1 MQLVDSQTLGD
12 ANILNQST
20 LYVVKDDRVLCD
32 FCKTKREKADRSNSR
47 KNDHVL
53 KFISNNYNREG
64 NIICKMCFKAY
75 SRRLDKFRTLTKNK
89 TISREAFLQKYPDI
103 NSYSPCPPQVPQ
115 GECYDD
121 VNHVDKNGNDDGS
134 SIEKTNRKRKWKS
147 GKRRLERQ
155 RKSFRHVSHHSEE
168 NVSDQADN
176 PIHQNVRQ
184 ADTGKE
190 NDFSNVASDNVVQD
204 DIIAN
209 KNDDKE
215 SQQATETSNDETM
228 EAIVNLVEG
237 FLDGHP
243 VPENDRSLNATGG
256 TTANERMKI
265 GTVQYND
272 TELLQLLKEA
282 LEKEKNAEETDLTN
296 YGSVIINMLNVIAKG
311 TVDHTSIGFHLNAS
325 YWRRLTV
332 ASNRMRYRDCE
343 KEFWTYMKLMCHE
356 QPIRLLSGTANYG
369 AGLQG
374 EIGSQRPEDANI
386 TLAIPSLNTR
396 KHHISSSNRFEV
408 CPGFIKESFETLKKN
423 NVEYVNIGIDEKT
436 LAEGVVIETQTDENG
451 IHTFHTCGDVDYY
464 FEDINQK
471 RDKILGELC
480 KFYNRQINQQNLD
493 ASLHYLQTLY
503 DKVQTLKETH
513 TKAIGE
519 MRKKDKQN
527 TATLPRLVLRQKKC
541 IQSLTEIEELQSVL
555 SDFVEDFELL
565 DVQFK
570 TCILDASHCLLQPA
584 THIAVVMA
592 NNLFGRTEGSHT
604 DSVPLLYIRSGTG
617 VKVDHEYKFIIDKTR
632 VKLHSM
638 GITVVNVGADTAMQ
652 QLLLFNRDGKPSN
665 LVGLKNKIYS
675 QFKKKSEKT
684 IKKELANRRRRIR
697 IRFDPPDY
705 AVIENQIF
713 PELGDIQISDDVH
726 VEEVI
731 GVEEFQRNIKDWA
744 KTVTATSMLGDESDK
759 AESAESSDSEGPS
772 SVDEKKA
779 ALQELCSLIFKDE
792 KEAYRHTLEVCGTT
806 LEIFH
811 LFSKSEDISFYET
824 AVVDPKHSGTRIR
837 ANAVRR
843 DILTAHLDVLSKVAE
858 TGATQLSLSDIVD
871 KPEMQSDQR
880 FCQLFSRQTEAIC
893 RHVARVS
900 SDYDTAVK
908 FESTANTC
916 RFLRIY
922 FECITGSGIKRDV
935 RLRALAWCTVQ
946 LYKMYKIDSFDGFDL
961 SYKLGVHNHT
971 FQGIITNIN
980 ATLVQLL
987 QFPEK
992 QMNPKALGSA
1002 WNEYFFSTL
1011 VAHADHDNTALK
1023 ATKIDSIL
1031 SRAILARV
1039 MEMNNAKR
1047 FTYLHSKAPIYK
1059 AQHMEEE
1066 GNASEENPQNL
1077 LPFKS
1082 SFNFPKKRTHSYQI
1096 KNVANVRHFH
1106 RPDPGNQ
1113 YRSLTESI
1121 ER

>member
-282 LEKEKNAEETDLTN
+282 LEKEKTAEETDLTN

-451 IHTFHTCGDVDYY
+451 IHTFHTCGDVAVCSTRS
-464 FEDINQK
+464 EI
-471 RDKILGELC
+471 
-480 KFYNRQINQQNLD
+480 KF
-493 ASLHYLQTLY
+493 
-503 DKVQTLKETH
+503 
-513 TKAIGE
+513 
-519 MRKKDKQN
+519 
-527 TATLPRLVLRQKKC
+527 LVNYV
-541 IQSLTEIEELQSVL
+541 S
-555 SDFVEDFELL
+555 F
-565 DVQFK
+565 
-570 TCILDASHCLLQPA
+570 
-584 THIAVVMA
+584 
-592 NNLFGRTEGSHT
+592 
-604 DSVPLLYIRSGTG
+604 
-617 VKVDHEYKFIIDKTR
+617 
-632 VKLHSM
+632 
-638 GITVVNVGADTAMQ
+638 ITV
-652 QLLLFNRDGKPSN
+652 R
-665 LVGLKNKIYS
+665 
-675 QFKKKSEKT
+675 
-684 IKKELANRRRRIR
+684 
-697 IRFDPPDY
+697 
-705 AVIENQIF
+705 
-713 PELGDIQISDDVH
+713 
-726 VEEVI
+726 
-731 GVEEFQRNIKDWA
+731 
-744 KTVTATSMLGDESDK
+744 
-759 AESAESSDSEGPS
+759 
-772 SVDEKKA
+772 
-779 ALQELCSLIFKDE
+779 
-792 KEAYRHTLEVCGTT
+792 
-806 LEIFH
+806 
-811 LFSKSEDISFYET
+811 
-824 AVVDPKHSGTRIR
+824 
-837 ANAVRR
+837 
-843 DILTAHLDVLSKVAE
+843 
-858 TGATQLSLSDIVD
+858 
-871 KPEMQSDQR
+871 
-880 FCQLFSRQTEAIC
+880 
-893 RHVARVS
+893 
-900 SDYDTAVK
+900 
-908 FESTANTC
+908 
-916 RFLRIY
+916 
-922 FECITGSGIKRDV
+922 
-935 RLRALAWCTVQ
+935 
-946 LYKMYKIDSFDGFDL
+946 
-961 SYKLGVHNHT
+961 
-971 FQGIITNIN
+971 
-980 ATLVQLL
+980 
-987 QFPEK
+987 
-992 QMNPKALGSA
+992 
-1002 WNEYFFSTL
+1002 
-1011 VAHADHDNTALK
+1011 
-1023 ATKIDSIL
+1023 
-1031 SRAILARV
+1031 
-1039 MEMNNAKR
+1039 
-1047 FTYLHSKAPIYK
+1047 
-1059 AQHMEEE
+1059 
-1066 GNASEENPQNL
+1066 
-1077 LPFKS
+1077 
-1082 SFNFPKKRTHSYQI
+1082 
-1096 KNVANVRHFH
+1096 
-1106 RPDPGNQ
+1106 
-1113 YRSLTESI
+1113 
-1121 ER
+1121 